1 MRVLLADDERWCAD
15 TVAADLREL
24 AMAVDICYD
33 GEAAMERLNGYDV
46 AGLDRDLPE
55 ATGDAVR
62 VAVMTLRRKL
72 GDPPIG
78 YTVPRVGHRFGE

>member
-55 ATGDAVR
+55 ATGDAV
-62 VAVMTLRRKL
+62 VTLRRKL